1 MRYVFIGL
9 LSAMLWRDA
18 FRVRPL
24 DGRAGP
30 PLILKRGDTA
40 LVGTWLHGLP
50 PGYGLKAVQARGV
63 TVLRIERIRP
73 ADCLARSR

>member
-18 FRVRPL
+18 FRVGPL

-40 LVGTWLHGLP
+40 PICTWLHGWP
-50 PGYGLKAVQARGV
+50 PGCGLKVVQARGV
-63 TVLRIERIRP
+63 TVLRIGENNP
-73 ADCLARSR
+73 AC

>member
-24 DGRAGP
+24 DGRAGS
-30 PLILKRGDTA
+30 PLILTRGDTA
-40 LVGTWLHGLP
+40 PICTWLHELP
-50 PGYGLKAVQARGV
+50 PGCGLKVVQARGV

-73 ADCLARSR
+73 ADCLARSH